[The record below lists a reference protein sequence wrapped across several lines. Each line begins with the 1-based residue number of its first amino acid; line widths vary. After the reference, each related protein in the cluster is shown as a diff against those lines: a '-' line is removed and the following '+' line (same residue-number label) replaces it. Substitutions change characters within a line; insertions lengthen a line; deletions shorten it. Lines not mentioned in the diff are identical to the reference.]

1 MTKAKPKPSGDL
13 TEDALI
19 LRHKMLSDPAFIRR
33 DLLKYH
39 AWSKQEEI
47 LNSVKHNKRTAVR
60 SCHGI
65 GKTATAAVAVLEFM
79 LEGPCRVVTTAP
91 TWAQVEQLL
100 WREIAMRHKNI
111 QPAFGNLFKTSLEVA
126 PDWFALG
133 LSTDTPERFQGHHA
147 NRMLLVV
154 DEASGVDEAIYN
166 AAEGFLTAEGARIL
180 LIGNPTRT
188 TGTFYRAFKPDSGW
202 NRIHISAL
210 DSPNFTGEK
219 VPDDVAR
226 ALVTQEWVMDA
237 RRQWGEESPQY
248 KIRVLGEFAETTGR
262 QFFQFLDNAEPV
274 DPFMRGSIIG
284 TPASGGIL
292 RFIENNAGLL
302 KIWDVPQKEHKYI
315 VFADVAGQV
324 SEDQFM
330 TRIQHSDSTN
340 GDDYS
345 CAMVLDV
352 NTGKIV
358 AEYHGRPAL
367 DDYAEDLARIS
378 HFFNKA
384 LLAVERNG
392 PGQAILIQLTKLYN
406 YPNLYRPMRIDS
418 TRPDLDNK
426 YGWLTSTN
434 TRPRMLSAL
443 QTTLRD
449 DPSSIPSETLI
460 DEMKTFVYNRQ
471 GRETADNGCHDDRV
485 IAAAGAFAIY
495 QERNTQK
502 ITLRAP
508 TRMKVTRSTISRAP
522 RVG

>member
-1 MTKAKPKPSGDL
+1 MTKPKPKPSGDL
-13 TEDALI
+13 TDDALL
-19 LRHKMLSDPAFIRR
+19 LRYKMLQDPRFIREH
-33 DLLKYH
+33 LLKYH
-39 AWSKQEEI
+39 AWSKQRQI
-47 LNSVKHNKRTAVR
+47 LDSVRKHKRTAVR
-60 SCHGI
+60 SCHGV

-111 QPAFGNLFKTSLEVA
+111 QPAFGTLFKTSLEVA

-154 DEASGVDEAIYN
+154 DEASGVDESIYN

-210 DSPNFTGEK
+210 DSPNFTGEA
-219 VPDDVAR
+219 VPEEVSR

-237 RRQWGEESPQY
+237 KRQWGEESPQY

-262 QFFQFLDNAEPV
+262 QYFQFLDNADTV
-274 DPFMRGSIIG
+274 DPEFRGNIIG
-284 TPASGGIL
+284 TPASGGRIK
-292 RFIENNAGLL
+292 FVENPAGLIKL
-302 KIWDVPQKEHKYI
+302 WNLPVEDHKYI

-324 SEDQFM
+324 SDDEFT
-330 TRIQHSDSTN
+330 TRIHHSGTTS
-340 GDDYS
+340 GEDYS
-345 CAMVLDV
+345 CAIVVDTH
-352 NTGKIV
+352 TGHIV

-378 HFFNKA
+378 HFFNRA

-392 PGQAILIQLTKLYN
+392 PGQAILIQLTTLYA
-406 YPNLYRPMRIDS
+406 YPNIYRPTRINS

-434 TRPRMLSAL
+434 TRPRMLTAL
-443 QTTLRD
+443 QTVLRD
-449 DPSSIPSETLI
+449 APDALKSETLV

-471 GRETADNGCHDDRV
+471 GREAADYGCHDDRV
-485 IAAAGAFAIY
+485 MAAAGAYAVL
-495 QERNTQK
+495 QEIGTHRINLK
-502 ITLRAP
+502 PITRQRPTKSILR
-508 TRMKVTRSTISRAP
+508 KAP
-522 RVG
+522 RV

>member
-1 MTKAKPKPSGDL
+1 M
-13 TEDALI
+13 
-19 LRHKMLSDPAFIRR
+19 LRNPAFIREN
-33 DLLKYH
+33 LLRYH
-39 AWSKQEEI
+39 AWSKQRQI
-47 LNSVKHNKRTAVR
+47 LDSVRKNKRTAVR
-60 SCHGI
+60 SCHGV

-111 QPAFGNLFKTSLEVA
+111 QPSFGTLYKTSLEVA

-166 AAEGFLTAEGARIL
+166 AAEGFLTADGARIL

-202 NRIHISAL
+202 ERIHISAL
-210 DSPNFTGEK
+210 DSPNFTGEA
-219 VPDDVAR
+219 VPDEVSR
-226 ALVTQEWVMDA
+226 ALVTPEWVMDA
-237 RRQWGEESPQY
+237 KRQWGEESPQY
-248 KIRVLGEFAETTGR
+248 RIRVLGEFAETTGR
-262 QFFQFLDNAEPV
+262 QYFQFLDKAEPRE
-274 DPFMRGSIIG
+274 PRLRGSILG
-284 TPASGGIL
+284 TPASGGHL
-292 RFIENNAGLL
+292 KFVENPVGLL
-302 KIWDVPQKEHKYI
+302 KLWEIPTKEHRYI

-324 SEDQFM
+324 SDEEFT
-330 TRIQHSDSTN
+330 TRIHHQGGNS

-345 CAMVLDV
+345 CAIILDV
-352 NTGKIV
+352 TTGKIV

-378 HFFNKA
+378 HFFNRA

-406 YPNLYRPMRIDS
+406 YPNLYRPTRIDS

-434 TRPRMLSAL
+434 TRPRMLAAL
-443 QTTLRD
+443 QTVLRD
-449 DPSSIPSETLI
+449 SPDAIPSETLI

-471 GRETADNGCHDDRV
+471 GREAADYGCHDDRV
-485 IAAAGAFAIY
+485 MAAAGAFAIF
-495 QERNTQK
+495 QETHTTRINLKAPVRQT
-502 ITLRAP
+502 P
-508 TRMKVTRSTISRAP
+508 TRSILRKAP
-522 RVG
+522 RV